1 MLDSILLICLIV
13 ALAIMI
19 PAMTIATAATTT
31 TAEPYYS
38 KGSFNPFLGVAG
50 LYTCLAHFWIFGIRR
65 QRNNT
70 DIVQLLPPPP
80 PPSEASTGGV
90 RKLAIVTGSNTG
102 IGLETARTLVVDY
115 GWEVVLACRSQD
127 KAIRA
132 MVEINQQ
139 VTTSGGKAVVLEQ
152 AADGGTAAAAALDLS
167 DFQSIQA
174 FTDAI
179 ETQYPHRS
187 IDVLVNNAGRNTCGK
202 SGKFDILFQA
212 NFLGHFVLTKRLLN
226 KLKGGRIINLSSVMH
241 HFVGPKPKDAA
252 FWKSVSLFQ
261 DPPAPEIYGAS
272 KLAAILFTNELNR
285 RYAASHNIHSMAV
298 NPGGVSS
305 DIWRGFPKFMQ
316 AIFRMIYLTP
326 RQGCSTSVAAAVKED
341 WGDATYLQPYWQPNG
356 EETPVPVT
364 ELIGPYVG
372 YYPVK
377 PRLPKD
383 GGLKDASA
391 LWKTSEEL
399 TGISFP

>member
-1 MLDSILLICLIV
+1 MLNSILLICFIV

-19 PAMTIATAATTT
+19 PSMMITTNAATV
-31 TAEPYYS
+31 EPYYS

-65 QRNNT
+65 QRN
-70 DIVQLLPPPP
+70 IVQPLPLPL
-80 PPSEASTGGV
+80 PSPTGTGV
-90 RKLAIVTGSNTG
+90 QKLAIVTGANTG

-127 KAIRA
+127 KAIQA

-139 VTTSGGKAVVLEQ
+139 VTTSGGKGKAVVLGQ
-152 AADGGTAAAAALDLS
+152 ALDLS
-167 DFQSIQA
+167 DFQSISA

-179 ETQYPHRS
+179 ETHYQDRS
-187 IDVLVNNAGRNTCGK
+187 VNVLVNNAGRNTCGK
-202 SGKFDILFQA
+202 SGTMDVLFQA
-212 NFLGHFVLTKRLLN
+212 NFLGHFALTKRLLD

-241 HFVGPKPKDAA
+241 HFVGPKPKDTA
-252 FWKSVSLFQ
+252 FWKSVSLFR
-261 DPPAPEIYGAS
+261 DPPVPEIYSAS

-285 RYAASHNIHSMAV
+285 RYAASHKIHSMAV

-305 DIWRGFPKFMQ
+305 DIWRGKSTFMQ
-316 AIFRMIYLTP
+316 AIFRMVYLTP
-326 RQGCSTSVAAAVKED
+326 RQGCSTTVAAAVKED
-341 WGDATYLQPYWQPNG
+341 WGDATYLQPYWQPYG

-364 ELIGPYVG
+364 EMIGPYVG

>member
-1 MLDSILLICLIV
+1 MD
-13 ALAIMI
+13 
-19 PAMTIATAATTT
+19 TT
-31 TAEPYYS
+31 TAAAVTVEPYYS
-38 KGSFNPFLGVAG
+38 KGSFNPLLGVAG
-50 LYTCLAHFWIFGIRR
+50 LYNCLAHLWIFGIRR
-65 QRNNT
+65 QRN
-70 DIVQLLPPPP
+70 IVQPLPSLLP
-80 PPSEASTGGV
+80 SHTGV
-90 RKLAIVTGSNTG
+90 KKLAIVTGSNTG

-127 KAIRA
+127 KAIQA

-152 AADGGTAAAAALDLS
+152 ALDLS

-179 ETQYPHRS
+179 ETQYQDRS
-187 IDVLVNNAGRNTCGK
+187 VDVLVNNAGRNTCGK
-202 SGKFDILFQA
+202 SGKFDVLFQA

-241 HFVGPKPKDAA
+241 HFVGPKPKDTA
-252 FWKSVSLFQ
+252 FWKSVSLFR
-261 DPPAPEIYGAS
+261 DSPVHEIYSAS

-285 RYAASHNIHSMAV
+285 RYTASHKIHSMAV

-305 DIWRGFPKFMQ
+305 DIWRGFPTVVQ
-316 AIFRMIYLTP
+316 AIFRMVYLTP
-326 RQGCSTSVAAAVKED
+326 RQGCSTTVAAAVKED
-341 WGDATYLQPYWQPNG
+341 WGDATYLQPYWQPYG
-356 EETPVPVT
+356 EETPAPFT
-364 ELIGPYVG
+364 EMIGPYVG

-399 TGISFP
+399 TGIAFP